1 MSAPGGEENVGSWR
15 WGAVKDEEEAV
26 VVESEKATDATEVVA
41 VEKVAA
47 AEEDVVA
54 IQISPATPGTVLIFE
69 IFIEISSVLIG
80 MIFSETVKHFLSVNA
95 DVQSLV
101 AGVVMTV
108 NARDMEVA

>member
-1 MSAPGGEENVGSWR
+1 M
-15 WGAVKDEEEAV
+15 
-26 VVESEKATDATEVVA
+26 ESDKATDEMEVVA

-54 IQISPATPGTVLIFE
+54 IHIAPATPGTVLIFE

-80 MIFSETVKHFLSVNA
+80 MIFSETVKHFFSVNA

-108 NARDMEVA
+108 HARDVAVA

>member
-1 MSAPGGEENVGSWR
+1 M
-15 WGAVKDEEEAV
+15 
-26 VVESEKATDATEVVA
+26 ESDKATDEMEVVA

-54 IQISPATPGTVLIFE
+54 IHIAPATPGTVLIFE

-80 MIFSETVKHFLSVNA
+80 MIFSETVKHFFPVNV

-101 AGVVMTV
+101 AGVVMMV
-108 NARDMEVA
+108 HARYMAVA